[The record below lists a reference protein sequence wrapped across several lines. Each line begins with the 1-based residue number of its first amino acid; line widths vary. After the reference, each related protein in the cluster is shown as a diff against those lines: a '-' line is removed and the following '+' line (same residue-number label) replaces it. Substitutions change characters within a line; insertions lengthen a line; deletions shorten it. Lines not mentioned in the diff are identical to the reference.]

1 MAQKKAQPQIFDSLD
16 KLKKSQLY
24 QDMSE
29 EEQERLK
36 QYEGKNV
43 IVLVFE
49 TSEQAIEFIQQIQQK
64 NLISEEQ
71 AEK

>member
-1 MAQKKAQPQIFDSLD
+1 
-16 KLKKSQLY
+16 
-24 QDMSE
+24 MSE
-29 EEQERLK
+29 EEQEQLK
-36 QYEGKNV
+36 QYEEKNV

-71 AEK
+71 AEKIIAQLKELNEPQYRAGMH